1 MLSIAQ
7 PKPLETFD
15 TADNTMTIESNN
27 RSGELVPSDEITAL
41 IEYSLGA
48 LNLNPECEVSLTFV
62 DENEMTELHV
72 KWMDEP
78 GPTDVL
84 SFPMDMPAVENE
96 AVTLGDIVIA
106 PTVAAQQAATAGH
119 SIDHEIFILAAHG
132 LLHILGYDHAN
143 AADEKVMF
151 TLQEDLVKKYQESA

>member
-1 MLSIAQ
+1 
-7 PKPLETFD
+7 
-15 TADNTMTIESNN
+15 MTIEITNK
-27 RSGELVPSDEITAL
+27 SGELVPTDGVRELLQNAL
-41 IEYSLGA
+41 IELK
-48 LNLNPECEVSLTFV
+48 LNPECEVNLVFV
-62 DENEMTELHV
+62 DIEEMTELHI
-72 KWMDEP
+72 KWMDEA

-84 SFPMDMPAVENE
+84 SFPMDMPAAENE
-96 AVTLGDIVIA
+96 AVTLGDIVIS

>member
-1 MLSIAQ
+1 
-7 PKPLETFD
+7 
-15 TADNTMTIESNN
+15 MTIEITNK
-27 RSGELVPSDEITAL
+27 SGELVPAEGVRDLLQNAL
-41 IEYSLGA
+41 VELK
-48 LNLNPECEVSLTFV
+48 LNPECEVNLVFV
-62 DENEMTELHV
+62 DIEEMTELHI
-72 KWMDEP
+72 KWMDEA

-96 AVTLGDIVIA
+96 AVTLGDIVIS

-151 TLQEDLVKKYQESA
+151 TLQEDLVNKYQESA

>member
-1 MLSIAQ
+1 
-7 PKPLETFD
+7 
-15 TADNTMTIESNN
+15 MTIEITNK
-27 RSGELVPSDEITAL
+27 SGELVPAEGVRDLLQNAL
-41 IEYSLGA
+41 VELK
-48 LNLNPECEVSLTFV
+48 LNPECEVNLVFV
-62 DENEMTELHV
+62 DIEEMTELHI
-72 KWMDEP
+72 KWMDEA

-96 AVTLGDIVIA
+96 AVTLGDIVIS

>member
-1 MLSIAQ
+1 MPTDGVRDLLQ
-7 PKPLETFD
+7 
-15 TADNTMTIESNN
+15 
-27 RSGELVPSDEITAL
+27 TAL
-41 IEYSLGA
+41 IELKLSPDCE
-48 LNLNPECEVSLTFV
+48 LNLVFV
-62 DENEMTELHV
+62 DVEEMTELHI
-72 KWMDEP
+72 KWMDEG

-84 SFPMDMPAVENE
+84 SFPMDLPASENE

-106 PTVAAQQAATAGH
+106 PVVAAQQATTAGH
-119 SIDHEIFILAAHG
+119 SIEHEIFILAAHG

>member
-1 MLSIAQ
+1 
-7 PKPLETFD
+7 
-15 TADNTMTIESNN
+15 MTIEITNK
-27 RSGELVPSDEITAL
+27 SGELVPTDGVRDLLQSAL
-41 IEYSLGA
+41 IELK
-48 LNLNPECEVSLTFV
+48 LNPDCEVNLVFV
-62 DENEMTELHV
+62 DIDEMTELHI
-72 KWMDEP
+72 KWMEEG

-84 SFPMDMPAVENE
+84 SFPMDLPASENE

-106 PTVAAQQAATAGH
+106 PVVAAQQAATAGH

-151 TLQEDLVKKYQESA
+151 TLQEDLVKKFQESA